1 MTVETKASPPQPE
14 TSPNGAAH
22 RHAKRVRTPTVLQM
36 EAVECGAAALGI
48 ILGYYGKFVPLEEL
62 RVAAGVSRDGS
73 RASNILQAARSYG
86 LIARGYQKE
95 INELEAMPLP
105 VIVFWNFNHFLVI
118 EGFGKHR
125 VYINDPNTGPRTV
138 TYQELNDAYCGV
150 VLAFEPGPDFKKG
163 GARSHFLAELPHY
176 LRGSE
181 RALLFVILATL
192 TLILPGLLVPVFS
205 KIFVDDYLVRGHR
218 EWIVPLLLGMGLTAV
233 LRAGSTW
240 LQQAYLLR
248 LQAKL
253 SLSMSSRF
261 LWHVLRLPVE
271 FYNQRF
277 AGGIAMRVA
286 INDRVA
292 ELLSGDLAT
301 AVLNSVTVVFYAAI
315 MFALDPLLTAVGILM
330 ALLNVVALRIVSRK
344 RIDTNRRLMLE
355 NVKVAGTSMAGLQMI
370 ETLKATGSESD
381 FFSRWAGNYAR
392 LVNAEQELAI
402 PTQYLTAVPPLL
414 TALNTA
420 VILAL
425 GGVRVMEG
433 DLTVGTLV
441 AFQTLMVSFTA
452 PFNQLVNLGST
463 LQEVHADIERL
474 DDVLHAQLDPQVEDA
489 LPAATPEGDG
499 ATGRRGD
506 GATGKLVGY
515 LELRG
520 VVFGYSR
527 LDPPLLD
534 GFSLKLSPGSR
545 VAIVGA
551 TGSGKSTVARLV
563 CGLYT
568 PWEGDVLLDGTPRA
582 AIPRRVVTQS
592 LAQVDQEIFLFEGTV
607 RDNLC
612 MWDRTIPEAR
622 IVQAAKDACIH
633 DDVAA
638 RPGGYESHVEEGGA
652 NFSGGQRQRL
662 EIARALALD
671 PTLMVLDEATSALD
685 PLTEKAVDDHLRR
698 RGCTCLIIAHRLSTI
713 RDCDEILVLEGGKV
727 VQRGTHEEL
736 ASVPGPYATLIEVR
750 AREEE

>member
-1 MTVETKASPPQPE
+1 MTVETTASPPQPE
-14 TSPNGAAH
+14 ISPNGGAH
-22 RHAKRVRTPTVLQM
+22 RHARRVRTPTVLQM

-62 RVAAGVSRDGS
+62 RVACGVSRDGS
-73 RASNILQAARSYG
+73 RASNILHAARSYG
-86 LIARGYQKE
+86 LIATGYRKE

-125 VYINDPNTGPRTV
+125 VYLNDPNSGPRTV
-138 TYQELNDAYCGV
+138 TYQELNDSYCGV

-163 GARSHFLAELPHY
+163 GARSHFLAA
-176 LRGSE
+176 LRHCLAGSE

-192 TLILPGLLVPVFS
+192 TLILPGLLIPVFS

-277 AGGIAMRVA
+277 AGGIATRVA

-301 AVLNSVTVVFYAAI
+301 AVLNIVTVVFYAAI
-315 MFALDPLLTAVGILM
+315 MFALDPLLTAVGILL
-330 ALLNVVALRIVSRK
+330 ALLNVAALRIVSRK
-344 RIDTNRRLMLE
+344 RVDTNRRLMQE
-355 NVKVAGTSMAGLQMI
+355 RVKVAGASMAGLQMI

-381 FFSRWAGNYAR
+381 FFSRWAGNYAN
-392 LVNAEQELAI
+392 LMDAQQELAI
-402 PTQYLTAVPPLL
+402 PTQFLTAVPPLL

-474 DDVLHAQLDPQVEDA
+474 DDVLHAQRDPQVEDA
-489 LPAATPEGDG
+489 LPAATHGSNG
-499 ATGRRGD
+499 A
-506 GATGKLVGY
+506 AEAPGKLVGD

-551 TGSGKSTVARLV
+551 TGSGKSTVAKLV

-568 PWEGDVLLDGTPRA
+568 PWQGEVLLDGSPRA

-592 LAQVDQEIFLFEGTV
+592 LAQVDQDIFLFEGTV

-612 MWDRTIPEAR
+612 MWDRTIPGAR

-638 RPGGYESHVEEGGA
+638 RPGGFESHVEEGGA

-662 EIARALALD
+662 EIARALAID
-671 PTLMVLDEATSALD
+671 PTLVVLDEATSALD
-685 PLTEKAVDDHLRR
+685 PLTEQMVDDHLRR

-713 RDCDEILVLEGGKV
+713 RDCDEILVLDEGKV